1 MRLTSI
7 LCILLVG
14 AALTAAGAGATTPEP
29 VSIVVQTVEPG
40 SDGATG
46 PFTASGPICPS
57 GTTSTVSRELAGFER
72 GFGGQI
78 RVTKLFVCDDGT
90 GSFEL
95 KLNVA
100 IRFAPFSDTYQ
111 WVVVD
116 GTGAYENLHGA
127 GSGTGTPT
135 DAFLLDQ
142 YTGSVH
148 TD

>member
-1 MRLTSI
+1 MRLTSVV
-7 LCILLVG
+7 CILSVG
-14 AALTAAGAGATTPEP
+14 AALTAGGASATPPEP
-29 VSIVVQTVEPG
+29 VSIVVQTVDAG

-46 PFTASGPICPS
+46 PFTAFGPICPS
-57 GTTSTVSRELAGFER
+57 GMTYTVSRELAGFER

-78 RVTKLFVCDDGT
+78 RVTKLFVCDDGS

-100 IRFAPFSDTYQ
+100 IGFAPFSDTYE
-111 WVVVD
+111 WVVV
-116 GTGAYENLHGA
+116 GGKGAYENLHGT

-135 DAFLLDQ
+135 DAFLLDE
-142 YTGSVH
+142 YSGSVH

>member
-1 MRLTSI
+1 M

-14 AALTAAGAGATTPEP
+14 AGLTAASASATPPEP
-29 VSIVVQTVEPG
+29 VSIVVQTVDPG

-57 GTTSTVSRELAGFER
+57 GMTYTESRDAAGFER

-78 RVTKLFVCDDGT
+78 QVTKLFVCDDGSW
-90 GSFEL
+90 SFEL

-100 IRFAPFSDTYQ
+100 IRFAPFSDTYE
-111 WVVVD
+111 WVVVG
-116 GTGAYENLHGA
+116 GTGAYENFHGT

-135 DAFLLDQ
+135 DAFLLDR